1 MNNEVQN
8 NVDSLINN
16 LSKTNYSFD
25 ANILS
30 KEEIKHIK
38 KQAKDARGLYGL
50 NTPIGTNI
58 FSFIEQKGDV
68 VFQLQNFKNSDL
80 DAMIIKYS
88 AKSTK
93 KYIIINSENP
103 LINQVFAAAHE
114 LYHYSYNFIE
124 NSQDSIV
131 CSFSKNEKEEI
142 KANRFAAEFLLPE
155 AALKDELDSFLLYVD
170 SSFSEISLTKQI
182 FFCFSLVI
190 KYSLPLKAV
199 LYRLKEEEISD
210 TDFLLKHY
218 ENVKNILLEIAAEDR
233 RVNELYSNKNIYI
246 KEDLYDLVPLL
257 YNKGRLDDST
267 VNEIIKKFDLSETKI
282 KDSLITDE

>member
-1 MNNEVQN
+1 MNNEIQN

-30 KEEIKHIK
+30 KEEKKHLK

-68 VFQLQNFKNSDL
+68 VFQLQNFEKSDL

-114 LYHYSYNFIE
+114 LYHYTYNFIE

-155 AALKDELDSFLLYVD
+155 AALMDELDSFLLYAD
-170 SSFSEISLTKQI
+170 SSFSETSLTKQI
-182 FFCFSLVI
+182 VFCFSLVI
-190 KYSLPLKAV
+190 KYSIPLKAV
-199 LYRLKEEEISD
+199 LYRLKEEGISD

-218 ENVKNILLEIAAEDR
+218 EDVKKILLEIAAEDR

-257 YNKGRLDDST
+257 YNKGRLDDSAL
-267 VNEIIKKFDLSETKI
+267 NNIIEKFGLSESKI
-282 KDSLITDE
+282 KQGLINYE

>member
-25 ANILS
+25 ANILL
-30 KEEIKHIK
+30 KEEIKHLK

-68 VFQLQNFKNSDL
+68 VFQLQNFEKSDL

-114 LYHYSYNFIE
+114 LYHYTYNFIE

-155 AALKDELDSFLLYVD
+155 AALMDELDSFLLYAD
-170 SSFSEISLTKQI
+170 SSFSDTSLTKQI
-182 FFCFSLVI
+182 VFCFSLVI
-190 KYSLPLKAV
+190 KYSIPLKAV
-199 LYRLKEEEISD
+199 LYRLKEEGISD
-210 TDFLLKHY
+210 TDFLLEHY
-218 ENVKNILLEIAAEDR
+218 EDVKKILLEIAAEDR

-246 KEDLYDLVPLL
+246 KENLYDLVPLL

-267 VNEIIKKFDLSETKI
+267 LNNIIEKFGLSESKI
-282 KDSLITDE
+282 KQGLINYE

>member
-30 KEEIKHIK
+30 KEEIKHLK

-68 VFQLQNFKNSDL
+68 VFQLQNFEKSDL

-114 LYHYSYNFIE
+114 LYHYTYNFIE

-155 AALKDELDSFLLYVD
+155 AALKDE
-170 SSFSEISLTKQI
+170 
-182 FFCFSLVI
+182 
-190 KYSLPLKAV
+190 
-199 LYRLKEEEISD
+199 
-210 TDFLLKHY
+210 
-218 ENVKNILLEIAAEDR
+218 
-233 RVNELYSNKNIYI
+233 
-246 KEDLYDLVPLL
+246 
-257 YNKGRLDDST
+257 
-267 VNEIIKKFDLSETKI
+267 
-282 KDSLITDE
+282 